1 VSALAEAPDLEITG
15 ARAVRDVMRA
25 GVVLCDADIRVREVA
40 RAMSD
45 RGVRT
50 VLAID
55 ISSELIGIIDER
67 AVSAGWDDPDG
78 TTAAG
83 VMDPDPLVVAPD
95 EPVGAVARRMLES
108 RTTTALVAYPPPS
121 EESGLWSE
129 WKERGMPLGTLSVAD
144 IIGRLEELAS
154 VVRVAP
160 AREASPVR
168 RAAPLIALAAVILTI
183 ILVVALIYAYAHG
196 THQYTNRPGL
206 P

>member
-1 VSALAEAPDLEITG
+1 MSALAAAPALDTAG
-15 ARAVRDVMRA
+15 ARPVRDVMRA
-25 GVVLCDADIRVREVA
+25 GVVLCDADISVREVA
-40 RAMSD
+40 RAMRD

-67 AVSAGWDDPDG
+67 AVAGRWDDPDG
-78 TTAAG
+78 STAAG
-83 VMDPDPLVVAPD
+83 VMDPDPLIVAPD
-95 EPVGAVARRMLES
+95 EPVGSVARRMLES
-108 RTTTALVAYPPPS
+108 GTTTALVAYPRPS

-144 IIGRLEELAS
+144 ILGRLDELAS

-160 AREASPVR
+160 ARATSPVR
-168 RAAPLIALAAVILTI
+168 RAAPLIAVAAVILTVL
-183 ILVVALIYAYAHG
+183 LVIALIYAYAHG

-206 P
+206 Q

>member
-1 VSALAEAPDLEITG
+1 MSALAEAPPLDIAASHT
-15 ARAVRDVMRA
+15 VRDVMRA
-25 GVVLCDADIRVREVA
+25 GVVLCDADISVREVA
-40 RAMSD
+40 RAMRD

-67 AVSAGWDDPDG
+67 AVAGGWDDPDG
-78 TTAAG
+78 LTAAG
-83 VMDPDPLVVAPD
+83 VMDPDPLIVAPD
-95 EPVGAVARRMLES
+95 EPVGSVARRMLES
-108 RTTTALVAYPPPS
+108 GTATALVAYPRPS

-144 IIGRLEELAS
+144 IMGRLDELAA

-160 AREASPVR
+160 ARPASPVR
-168 RAAPLIALAAVILTI
+168 RAAPLIAVAAVILTVV
-183 ILVVALIYAYAHG
+183 LVIALIYAYAHG

-206 P
+206 Q